1 LIKVIFFAIECKYN
15 RKLNCLLLQSMIGT
29 EIKTARELLLQ
40 NEVVAIPT
48 ETVYG
53 LAGNALSEIAVSK
66 IFEAKNRPHFD
77 PLIVHVSEVSEVS
90 NYVEEIPELA
100 FRLMEYFWPG
110 ALTILLPK
118 KSCIPDLTTSG
129 LKEVGIRIPN
139 HPLTLELLKSLPF
152 PLAAPSANPFGYIS
166 PTSAQH
172 VANQL
177 GEKIPYILNGGNCS
191 VGIESTVLRVQHN
204 EIEILRLGGISVEDL
219 QPFTSNIHI
228 QQHSSSSPAAPGM
241 LTSHYAPRKP
251 VFVGNIPSLLHDFA
265 SQKIGVLSFKEDF
278 QMESQRILS
287 RTGNFAEAASNLFA
301 YLRELDQMN
310 IDVILAEFL
319 PNENLGRAI
328 NDKLKRASAK

>member
-1 LIKVIFFAIECKYN
+1 MIKVIFFAIECKYS

-29 EIKTARELLLQ
+29 EIEKARELLLQ

-53 LAGNALSEIAVSK
+53 LAGNALSAVAVSK

-77 PLIVHVSEVSEVS
+77 PLIVHVGKISDVEL
-90 NYVEEIPELA
+90 YVEEIPRLA
-100 FRLMEYFWPG
+100 SDLMGNYWPG
-110 ALTILLPK
+110 AMTILLPK

-139 HPLTLELLKSLPF
+139 HALTLELLNSLPF

-172 VANQL
+172 VEDQL

-191 VGIESTVLRVQHN
+191 VGIESTVLRVQDN

-219 QPFTSNIHI
+219 QRFTSKILI

-251 VFVGNIPSLLHDFA
+251 VFVGNIRELMHSFS

-278 QMESQRILS
+278 QIESQRILS
-287 RTGNFAEAASNLFA
+287 KTGNFTEAASNLFA

-310 IDVILAEFL
+310 IDVILAEYL
-319 PNENLGRAI
+319 PNENIGRAI

>member
-1 LIKVIFFAIECKYN
+1 
-15 RKLNCLLLQSMIGT
+15 
-29 EIKTARELLLQ
+29 
-40 NEVVAIPT
+40 VVAIPT

-77 PLIVHVSEVSEVS
+77 PLIVHVSAVSEVS
-90 NYVEEIPELA
+90 NYVEEVPELA
-100 FRLMEYFWPG
+100 FNLMEHFWPG
-110 ALTILLPK
+110 ALTVLLPK

-129 LKEVGIRIPN
+129 LQEVGIRIPN
-139 HPLTLELLKSLPF
+139 HAVALELLRSLPF

-166 PTSAQH
+166 PTSATH
-172 VANQL
+172 VEDQL
-177 GEKIPYILNGGNCS
+177 GERILYILDGGSCS

-204 EIEILRLGGISVEDL
+204 EIEILVEDL
-219 QPFTSNIHI
+219 QRFTSNIHI

-251 VFVGNIPSLLHDFA
+251 VYVGNIRELMHAFA
-265 SQKIGVLSFKEDF
+265 SQKIGVLSFKNDYQIEA
-278 QMESQRILS
+278 QRILS
-287 RTGNFAEAASNLFA
+287 KTGSFTEAAANLFA
-301 YLRELDQMN
+301 FLRELDQLD
-310 IDVILAEFL
+310 IDVILTEFL

>member
-1 LIKVIFFAIECKYN
+1 
-15 RKLNCLLLQSMIGT
+15 MIGT
-29 EIKTARELLLQ
+29 EIEKARDLLLR

-100 FRLMEYFWPG
+100 FNLMEHFWPG
-110 ALTILLPK
+110 ALTVLLPK
-118 KSCIPDLTTSG
+118 KTCIPDLTTSG

-139 HPLTLELLKSLPF
+139 HPVTLELLRSLPF

-172 VANQL
+172 VSDQL

-219 QPFTSNIHI
+219 QRYSSNIRI

-241 LTSHYAPRKP
+241 LTIHYAPRKP
-251 VFVGNIPSLLHDFA
+251 VYIGNIRELMHSFA
-265 SQKIGVLSFKEDF
+265 SQKIGVLSFKEDY
-278 QMESQRILS
+278 QIEAQRILS
-287 RTGNFAEAASNLFA
+287 KSGSFTEAASNLFA
-301 YLRELDQMN
+301 FLRELDQLD
-310 IDVILAEFL
+310 IDVILTEFL
-319 PNENLGRAI
+319 PNESLGRAI

>member
-1 LIKVIFFAIECKYN
+1 MIGMEIEKA
-15 RKLNCLLLQSMIGT
+15 RDLLL
-29 EIKTARELLLQ
+29 R

-77 PLIVHVSEVSEVS
+77 PLIVHVSSVSEVS
-90 NYVEEIPELA
+90 NYVEETPELA
-100 FRLMEYFWPG
+100 FNLMEHFWPG
-110 ALTILLPK
+110 ALTVLLPK

-139 HPLTLELLKSLPF
+139 HPVTLELLTSLPF

-172 VANQL
+172 VSDQL

-191 VGIESTVLRVQHN
+191 LGIESTVLRVQHN

-219 QPFTSNIHI
+219 QRFSSNIHI

-251 VFVGNIPSLLHDFA
+251 VFVGNIRELMHSFA
-265 SQKIGVLSFKEDF
+265 SQKIGVLSFKEDY
-278 QMESQRILS
+278 QIEAQRILS
-287 RTGNFAEAASNLFA
+287 KSGSFTEAASNLFA
-301 YLRELDQMN
+301 FLRELDQLD
-310 IDVILAEFL
+310 IDVILVEFL

>member
-1 LIKVIFFAIECKYN
+1 
-15 RKLNCLLLQSMIGT
+15 MIGT
-29 EIKTARELLLQ
+29 EIEQARDFLLQ

-77 PLIVHVSEVSEVS
+77 PLIVHVSSVSEVS
-90 NYVEEIPELA
+90 KYVEEIPELA
-100 FRLMEYFWPG
+100 FNLMEHFWPG
-110 ALTILLPK
+110 ALTVLLPK
-118 KSCIPDLTTSG
+118 KTCIPDLTTSG
-129 LKEVGIRIPN
+129 LQEVGIRIPN
-139 HPLTLELLKSLPF
+139 HPVTLELLKSLPF

-172 VANQL
+172 VADQL

-204 EIEILRLGGISVEDL
+204 QIEILRLGGISVESL

-228 QQHSSSSPAAPGM
+228 QQHSSSSPASPGM

-251 VFVGNIPSLLHDFA
+251 VYVGNINELMHDFA
-265 SQKIGVLSFKEDF
+265 SQKIGVLSFKEDY
-278 QMESQRILS
+278 QIEAQRILS
-287 RTGNFAEAASNLFA
+287 KTGNFTEAAANLFA
-301 YLRELDQMN
+301 FLRELDHLD
-310 IDVILAEFL
+310 IEVILAEYL

>member
-1 LIKVIFFAIECKYN
+1 
-15 RKLNCLLLQSMIGT
+15 MIGT
-29 EIKTARELLLQ
+29 EIEKARALLLQ

-53 LAGNALSEIAVSK
+53 LAGNALNAKAVSK

-77 PLIVHVSEVSEVS
+77 PLIVHVGKTSDVEL
-90 NYVEEIPELA
+90 YVEEIPRLA
-100 FRLMEYFWPG
+100 ADLMENYWPG

-139 HPLTLELLKSLPF
+139 HPITLELLRSLPF

-172 VANQL
+172 VSDQL

-204 EIEILRLGGISVEDL
+204 EIEVLRLGGISIESLHRFSPNIRL
-219 QPFTSNIHI
+219 QE
-228 QQHSSSSPAAPGM
+228 HSTSSPASPGM

-251 VFVGNIPSLLHDFA
+251 IYVGNIRELMHSF
-265 SQKIGVLSFKEDF
+265 STQKIGVLSFKEDF
-278 QMESQRILS
+278 QVSAQRILS
-287 RTGNFAEAASNLFA
+287 RGGNFAEAASHFFA
-301 YLRELDQMN
+301 FMRELDLLD
-310 IDVILAEFL
+310 IDVILAEYL
-319 PNENLGRAI
+319 PDENLGRAI

>member
-1 LIKVIFFAIECKYN
+1 
-15 RKLNCLLLQSMIGT
+15 MIGT
-29 EIKTARELLLQ
+29 EIEKARELLLQ

-53 LAGNALSEIAVSK
+53 LAGNALNETAVSK

-77 PLIVHVSEVSEVS
+77 PLIVHVSSISEVS
-90 NYVEEIPELA
+90 KYVEEISELA
-100 FRLMEYFWPG
+100 SNLMEHFWPG

-129 LKEVGIRIPN
+129 LTEVGIRIPN
-139 HPLTLELLKSLPF
+139 HALTLELLRSLPF

-166 PTSAQH
+166 PTSAGH
-172 VANQL
+172 VEDQL

-191 VGIESTVLRVQHN
+191 LGIESTVLRVRHD

-219 QPFTSNIHI
+219 QRFTSNIHI

-251 VFVGNIPSLLHDFA
+251 VFVGDIRALMHDLA

-278 QMESQRILS
+278 QVESQRILS
-287 RTGNFAEAASNLFA
+287 PNGNFAEAASNLFA

-319 PNENLGRAI
+319 PDENLGRAI

>member
-1 LIKVIFFAIECKYN
+1 
-15 RKLNCLLLQSMIGT
+15 MIGT
-29 EIKTARELLLQ
+29 EIEIARALLLQ
-40 NEVVAIPT
+40 DEVVAIPT

-53 LAGNALSEIAVSK
+53 LAGNALNEKAVSK

-77 PLIVHVSEVSEVS
+77 PLIVHVKGISEVSK
-90 NYVEEIPELA
+90 YVEEVPQMA
-100 FRLMEYFWPG
+100 YDLMGRFWPG

-129 LKEVGIRIPN
+129 LSEVGIRIPN
-139 HPLTLELLKSLPF
+139 HPLTLDLLNSLSF

-166 PTSAQH
+166 PTSAEH
-172 VANQL
+172 VNDQL
-177 GEKIPYILNGGNCS
+177 GSKIPYILDGGNCS

-219 QPFTSNIHI
+219 QAFTSNIHI
-228 QQHSSSSPAAPGM
+228 HAHSSSSPAAPGM

-251 VFVGNIPSLLHDFA
+251 IYVGNIRELMHVFS
-265 SQKIGVLSFKEDF
+265 SERIGILSFKDDYGLEA
-278 QMESQRILS
+278 QRILS
-287 RTGNFAEAASNLFA
+287 KSGNFTEAAANLFS
-301 YLRELDQMN
+301 YLRELDALN
-310 IDVILAEFL
+310 IDVILAEYL

>member
-1 LIKVIFFAIECKYN
+1 
-15 RKLNCLLLQSMIGT
+15 LNYLLLQSMIGT
-29 EIKTARELLLQ
+29 EIEKARELLLQ

-53 LAGNALSEIAVSK
+53 LAGNALSAVAVSK

-77 PLIVHVSEVSEVS
+77 PLIVHVSSISEVS
-90 NYVEEIPELA
+90 KYVEEIPELA
-100 FRLMEYFWPG
+100 FNLMEHLWPG
-110 ALTILLPK
+110 ALTVLLPK

-129 LKEVGIRIPN
+129 LNEVGIRIPN
-139 HPLTLELLKSLPF
+139 HPMSLELLRSLPF

-172 VANQL
+172 VEDQL

-204 EIEILRLGGISVEDL
+204 EIEVLRLGGISIESL
-219 QPFTSNIHI
+219 QRFTPNIRIHE
-228 QQHSSSSPAAPGM
+228 HSTSSPAAPGM

-251 VFVGNIPSLLHDFA
+251 IYVGNIRELMHSFSL
-265 SQKIGVLSFKEDF
+265 QKIGVLSFKEDF
-278 QMESQRILS
+278 QIESQRILS
-287 RTGNFAEAASNLFA
+287 KKGSFTEAASNLFA

-319 PNENLGRAI
+319 PDENLGRAI
-328 NDKLKRASAK
+328 NDKLKRASAS

>member
-1 LIKVIFFAIECKYN
+1 
-15 RKLNCLLLQSMIGT
+15 MIGT
-29 EIKTARELLLQ
+29 EIEKARDLLLQ

-53 LAGNALSEIAVSK
+53 LAGNALSEKAVSK

-77 PLIVHVSEVSEVS
+77 PLIVHVSEISEVS
-90 NYVEEIPELA
+90 KYVEEVPQMA
-100 FRLMEYFWPG
+100 YDLMGRFWPG

-129 LKEVGIRIPN
+129 LSEVGIRIPN
-139 HPLTLELLKSLPF
+139 HPLTLDLLNSLSF

-166 PTSAQH
+166 PTSAEH
-172 VANQL
+172 VNDQL
-177 GEKIPYILNGGNCS
+177 GSKIPYILDGGNCS
-191 VGIESTVLRVQHN
+191 VGIESTVLRVQNN

-219 QPFTSNIHI
+219 QHFTSNIHI

-251 VFVGNIPSLLHDFA
+251 VYVGNIRELMHDFV
-265 SQKIGVLSFKEDF
+265 SQKIGVLSFKEDYKI
-278 QMESQRILS
+278 EAQRILS
-287 RTGNFAEAASNLFA
+287 KNGSFTEAAANLFA
-301 YLRELDQMN
+301 FLRELDQLD

>member
-1 LIKVIFFAIECKYN
+1 
-15 RKLNCLLLQSMIGT
+15 MIGT
-29 EIKTARELLLQ
+29 EIEKARELLLQ

-53 LAGNALSEIAVSK
+53 LAGNALSAVAVSK

-77 PLIVHVSEVSEVS
+77 PLIVHVGKISDVEL
-90 NYVEEIPELA
+90 YVEEIPRLA
-100 FRLMEYFWPG
+100 SDLMGNYWPG
-110 ALTILLPK
+110 AMTILLPK

-139 HPLTLELLKSLPF
+139 HALTLELLNSLPF

-172 VANQL
+172 VEDQL

-191 VGIESTVLRVQHN
+191 VGIESTVLRVQDN
-204 EIEILRLGGISVEDL
+204 EREILRLGGISVEDL
-219 QPFTSNIHI
+219 QRFTSKILI

-241 LTSHYAPRKP
+241 LTNHYAPRKP
-251 VFVGNIPSLLHDFA
+251 IYVGNIRELMHSFS

-278 QMESQRILS
+278 QIESQRILS
-287 RTGNFAEAASNLFA
+287 KTGNFTEAASNLFA

-310 IDVILAEFL
+310 IDVILAEYL
-319 PNENLGRAI
+319 PNENIGRAI

>member
-1 LIKVIFFAIECKYN
+1 
-15 RKLNCLLLQSMIGT
+15 MIGT
-29 EIKTARELLLQ
+29 EIEKARELLLQ

-53 LAGNALSEIAVSK
+53 LAGNALSAVAVSK

-77 PLIVHVSEVSEVS
+77 PLIVHVGKISDVEL
-90 NYVEEIPELA
+90 YVEEIPRLA
-100 FRLMEYFWPG
+100 SDLMGNYWPG
-110 ALTILLPK
+110 AMTILLPK

-139 HPLTLELLKSLPF
+139 HALTLELLNSLPF

-172 VANQL
+172 VEDQL

-191 VGIESTVLRVQHN
+191 VGIESTVLRVQNN

-219 QPFTSNIHI
+219 QPFTSNIRI

-251 VFVGNIPSLLHDFA
+251 VFVGNIRELMHSFA

-278 QMESQRILS
+278 QIESQRILS
-287 RTGNFAEAASNLFA
+287 KTGNFTEAASNLFA

-310 IDVILAEFL
+310 IDVILAEYL

>member
-1 LIKVIFFAIECKYN
+1 
-15 RKLNCLLLQSMIGT
+15 MIGS
-29 EIKTARELLLQ
+29 EIEKARELLLQ

-53 LAGNALSEIAVSK
+53 LAGNALSEIAVSR

-77 PLIVHVSEVSEVS
+77 PLTVHVSSISEAIK
-90 NYVEEIPELA
+90 YVEEIPDLA
-100 FRLMEYFWPG
+100 HQLMAHYWPG
-110 ALTILLPK
+110 ALTVLLPK

-139 HPLTLELLKSLPF
+139 HPLTLELLNVLPF

-172 VANQL
+172 VADQL

-204 EIEILRLGGISVEDL
+204 EIEILRMGGISVESL
-219 QPFTSNIHI
+219 QHFTSKIHI
-228 QQHSSSSPAAPGM
+228 QQHSSSAPASPGM
-241 LTSHYAPRKP
+241 LTNHYAPRKP
-251 VFVGNIPSLLHDFA
+251 LFVGNIRELLHSFA

-278 QMESQRILS
+278 QIESQRILS
-287 RTGNFAEAASNLFA
+287 KTGSFTEAAANLFA
-301 YLRELDQMN
+301 YLRELDQLN

-328 NDKLKRASAK
+328 NDKLRRASAK

>member
-1 LIKVIFFAIECKYN
+1 
-15 RKLNCLLLQSMIGT
+15 MIGT
-29 EIKTARELLLQ
+29 EIEKARDLLLR

-77 PLIVHVSEVSEVS
+77 PLIVHVSAVSEVS
-90 NYVEEIPELA
+90 NYVEEVPELA
-100 FRLMEYFWPG
+100 FNLMEHFWPG
-110 ALTILLPK
+110 ALTVLLPK

-129 LKEVGIRIPN
+129 LQEVGIRIPN
-139 HPLTLELLKSLPF
+139 HAVTLELLRSLPV

-166 PTSAQH
+166 PTSAAH
-172 VANQL
+172 VADQL
-177 GEKIPYILNGGNCS
+177 GERIPYILDGGSCS

-219 QPFTSNIHI
+219 QRFTSNIHI

-251 VFVGNIPSLLHDFA
+251 VFVGNIQELMHSLA
-265 SQKIGVLSFKEDF
+265 SQKIGVLSFKEDY
-278 QMESQRILS
+278 QIEAQRILS
-287 RTGNFAEAASNLFA
+287 KSGSFTEAASNLFA
-301 YLRELDQMN
+301 FLRELDQLD